1 MWRNGKLQAY
11 LSTLLLA
18 GAVTVAHGEPDP
30 AGDTFMAPD
39 PGNPSGSTTPDII
52 EVDIGQSD
60 GQVHVSLG
68 FAGEIRP
75 ADDFSAVDLQV
86 LGAIDFGAAADEPVF
101 LSHKSSLTTV
111 PSDLELIAYLDL
123 SSVFESTVWLN
134 DGADVPLTSLPI
146 DFGFDTVSVDVPVAL
161 FPSPVEGC
169 AVLLHNF
176 YQDTWDVFPNAEGH
190 AVIVP
195 EPTTLSVF
203 VVILASVCWRRRRK
217 VAIATGSAE
226 KQ

>member
-18 GAVTVAHGEPDP
+18 GAVTVARGEPDP

-190 AVIVP
+190 TAIVP
-195 EPTTLSVF
+195 EPTTLSLLAL
-203 VVILASVCWRRRRK
+203 ISASVFWRRRRN
-217 VAIATGSAE
+217 VMIPPGSPE
-226 KQ
+226 KR